1 MYVYIYV
8 LVWYLIRINEMG
20 FDDVYIKKNI
30 MFLKNIYCK
39 VYVGIWIY

>member
-20 FDDVYIKKNI
+20 FDDVYIKKN